1 MVLVA
6 RSCRRKAV
14 SQTYEVLELNLAKAK
29 IFDFTGASGNGSS
42 YKEFDESV
50 AEALRQ
56 RNQNKLAVVLDYG
69 WGFKNNAPH
78 LVLDHL
84 NLSGSNPL
92 RGPNN
97 PVGERFPVVNG
108 IYVTDCESPALQ
120 DLKTG
125 VAAGL
130 RKGQKAS
137 ADELEFLYTIG
148 AGFYCYNLVPTML
161 VAAHAGW
168 RVLAVVGPDDAKSTA
183 GGADWRNQIL
193 KDLN

>member
-1 MVLVA
+1 LD
-6 RSCRRKAV
+6 
-14 SQTYEVLELNLAKAK
+14 LAKAK

-42 YKEFDESV
+42 YKEYDAKV
-50 AEALRQ
+50 AETLRQ
-56 RNQNKLAVVLDYG
+56 PGDNKLAIVLDYG

-97 PVGERFPVVNG
+97 PIGERFPVVNG
-108 IYVTDCESPALQ
+108 IYVTDCDLKAFQ

-125 VAAGL
+125 VVAGL
-130 RKGQKAS
+130 RQGQKAS
-137 ADELEFLYTIG
+137 ASELAFLYSMG
-148 AGFYCYNLVPTML
+148 AGFYSYNLVPTML

-168 RVLAVVGPDDAKSTA
+168 RVLAVVGPDDAQSTT
-183 GGADWRNQIL
+183 GSADWRKQVL
-193 KDLN
+193 QSVSSK